1 MHSSSRTI
9 ISLFYNIIFS
19 LARGLLRYE
28 HNQVNEIF
36 RIKGIVTMFDRSF
49 FQTKLGLAAIASTS
63 AMVLF
68 VALSTQMHVSPH
80 MVATSAAPIVEIA

>member
-1 MHSSSRTI
+1 
-9 ISLFYNIIFS
+9 
-19 LARGLLRYE
+19 
-28 HNQVNEIF
+28 
-36 RIKGIVTMFDRSF
+36 MFDRSF

-80 MVATSAAPIVEIA
+80 MVATSPAPIVEIA